1 MFFIIC
7 VKCFF
12 KEILNV
18 FILDVVFV
26 ISVIVM
32 DVEINF
38 KLMKDIIIVF
48 VDMYGMLKI
57 NYVVVVY
64 GEKLKKWFD
73 F

>member
-1 MFFIIC
+1 MFFIFC